1 MVVTGSVVA
10 LAVVFCSSLAVE
22 DFDVS
27 VVVVPCAPLSVDDSG
42 GKMVVVSCAP
52 LSVEVLVVIKVVV
65 SCLTLVDIRVV
76 VCRLSVL
83 LMRLVLVLTF
93 SVVSGTTDVI
103 SNVVTIVWL
112 LVVEE
117 FNMDEVEE
125 LSISSVVA
133 IGCFVDDD
141 ILCDNVV
148 PMIDEV
154 VSSFSVVDGNA

>member
-1 MVVTGSVVA
+1 M
-10 LAVVFCSSLAVE
+10 
-22 DFDVS
+22 S

-52 LSVEVLVVIKVVV
+52 LSVEELVVIKVVV
-65 SCLTLVDIRVV
+65 SCLTLVEDICVV
-76 VCRLSVL
+76 VCGLSVL

-117 FNMDEVEE
+117 FNKDEVEE
-125 LSISSVVA
+125 VSISSVVD